1 MPQIAPPWQCIRSG
15 ILMIPIPAR
24 RIEAMPSMPSMRDCY
39 LHHVSSV
46 EKKRIKALIFFFRVN
61 LHFTSKSVWGLDSM
75 KRLQTFLC
83 LRFPYYCSKHSMSAL
98 HGDQRSGIKG
108 DTFFS
113 WAAQP
118 EQDPQ
123 QSCPRELAW
132 RQHEDN
138 SLVHRLPTSTPQ
150 PLKSRIVTRT

>member
-1 MPQIAPPWQCIRSG
+1 MIKYSIFGENLEKSNFLKYFSLELMPPWQCIRSG

-75 KRLQTFLC
+75 KWLQTFLC
-83 LRFPYYCSKHSMSAL
+83 LKFPYYCSKHSMSAL
-98 HGDQRSGIKG
+98 LGDQRSGIKG
-108 DTFFS
+108 ETFFS

-118 EQDPQ
+118 ERDPQ
-123 QSCPRELAW
+123 HAVLSSWTGL
-132 RQHEDN
+132 
-138 SLVHRLPTSTPQ
+138 TSTG
-150 PLKSRIVTRT
+150 I